1 MEIKIIENID
11 QFYRFFSDKSK
22 IGYAMENN
30 GDYQL
35 KNNQLYVG
43 VYEGLL
49 LVGFFSIEFIRNK
62 LIEIHPVFDPGFR
75 GKYALIA
82 TRFFSKWLMDNLNFS
97 TVITYVPEKTPW
109 GKVICKLMNMRRV
122 GVIDNA
128 LTAGNQQIDMT
139 MYQVT
144 KEELENGWRRWR

>member
-1 MEIKIIENID
+1 MEIKVIENIE
-11 QFYRFFSDKSK
+11 QFQRFFTDKAK

-49 LVGFFSIEFIRNK
+49 LVGFFSIDFIRSQ
-62 LIEIHPVFDPGFR
+62 LIEVHPVFDPGFR
-75 GKYALIA
+75 GKYALRA
-82 TRFFSKWLMDNLNFS
+82 TRNFSKWLIDNLNFS

-109 GKVICKLMNMRRV
+109 GKIICQLMKMRRV

-128 LTAGNQQIDMT
+128 LTAGNQQINMT

-144 KEELENGWRRWR
+144 KEELKDGWRQWR

>member
-1 MEIKIIENID
+1 MEIKIIENIE
-11 QFYRFFSDKSK
+11 QFHRFFSDKTK

-35 KNNQLYVG
+35 KNNRLYVG

-62 LIEIHPVFDPGFR
+62 LIEVHPVFDPGFR
-75 GKYALIA
+75 GKYALRA
-82 TRFFSKWLMDNLNFS
+82 TRKFSKWLMDNLNFS
-97 TVITYVPEKTPW
+97 TVITYVPEKTPG
-109 GKVICKLMNMRRV
+109 GKVICRLMNMRRV

-128 LTAGNQQIDMT
+128 LTAGNQQINMA

-144 KEELENGWRRWR
+144 KEELENGWKQWR